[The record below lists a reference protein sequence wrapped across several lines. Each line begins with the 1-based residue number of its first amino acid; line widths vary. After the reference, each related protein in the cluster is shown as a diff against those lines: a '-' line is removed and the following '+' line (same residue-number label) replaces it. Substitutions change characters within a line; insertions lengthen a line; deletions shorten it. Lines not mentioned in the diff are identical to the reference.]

1 MWTLLGCFW
10 EWVVFF
16 WYELEFQPSLWSA
29 KVAASVRLRFWMCQ
43 RSPSESLYAADNS
56 ISCKQIWRMTFSHKF
71 KGVGHHHLHH
81 HSDWM
86 VEADILLYPCT
97 EEPAALLPRWV
108 REQARA
114 GVRCVC
120 VVQLTCSAA
129 SAWCVVASRR
139 TYSSS
144 VVEDSFN
151 HQPTF
156 KIVQSNTQQFLI
168 NQSIH
173 HSINQPINIHDWLRN

>member
-1 MWTLLGCFW
+1 MDIVGLFLRVGCFLL
-10 EWVVFF
+10 VRIRISTI
-16 WYELEFQPSLWSA
+16 SLSTQ
-29 KVAASVRLRFWMCQ
+29 VAASVRLHFWMRQ
-43 RSPSESLYAADNS
+43 RSPLESLYAADNS

-86 VEADILLYPCT
+86 VEADVLLYSCT

-108 REQARA
+108 RERA
-114 GVRCVC
+114 YAVCGVC